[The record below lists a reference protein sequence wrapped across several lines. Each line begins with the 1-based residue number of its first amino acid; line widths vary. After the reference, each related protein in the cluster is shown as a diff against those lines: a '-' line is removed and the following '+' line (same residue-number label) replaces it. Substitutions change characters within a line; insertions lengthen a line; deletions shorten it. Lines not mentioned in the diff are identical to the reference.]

1 MQENQP
7 PRSPTRFIV
16 LELALRAI
24 EVLRPVVAKIRRCD
38 RDLGEQLR
46 TALSAIALNAAE
58 GNGSS
63 GGSRIA
69 RFSTALGSTDESRIT
84 LRAAVAWGYVHAGE
98 IEEGDQLLDRIGGAL
113 YRLGARRQ

>member
-1 MQENQP
+1 MQENPP
-7 PRSPTRFIV
+7 PRPLQPFLV
-16 LELALRAI
+16 LEFALRAI

-46 TALSAIALNAAE
+46 TALSSVALNAGE

-63 GGSRIA
+63 GGTRVS

-84 LRAAVAWGYVHAGE
+84 LSVAVAWGYVQPDE
-98 IEEGDQLLDRIGGAL
+98 VREGDQLLDRVGGML
-113 YRLGARRQ
+113 YGLGARRQ

>member
-1 MQENQP
+1 MQANPP
-7 PRSPTRFIV
+7 PRPPHRFLV

-46 TALSAIALNAAE
+46 TALSAVALNAGE

-63 GGSRIA
+63 GGTRVV
-69 RFSTALGSTDESRIT
+69 RFSTALGSTDESRVT
-84 LRAAVAWGYVHAGE
+84 LRAAVAWGYVQESE
-98 IEEGDQLLDRIGGAL
+98 IQEGDRLLDRVGGML
-113 YRLGARRQ
+113 YALGARRQ